1 MILKRLLS
9 QLKNVL
15 SRNNVLSIKH
25 ISSRKHVELMKK
37 LNQKKIKHIV
47 KEGDKRNVGFWT
59 IARTHKIS
67 HRHARRVHKKYKGI
81 KEPKLLP
88 CGRKPKQITET
99 EIKLVIGAKK
109 EFRVGATMIEQ
120 ILDEK
125 GIHINHNR
133 IHKILLEAGLA
144 KEEPKK
150 KKVRRYKGYQ
160 RKHSLSLAHGDW
172 FEFKRWKIMLIEDDA
187 SRFIT
192 GYGKFK
198 QATVENTIKVFE
210 MSLRWGKP
218 KQFHSDHGTQ
228 FTAVEAEGKKQ
239 GESEFSKVLKEKG
252 IKQIFA
258 RIKRPQAN
266 GKVER
271 LISTIKKLWKEL
283 GSLEKAVEH
292 YNYKRPHRSLTNGKL
307 RTPYQ
312 AFQEKMRKS

>member
-1 MILKRLLS
+1 MR
-9 QLKNVL
+9 
-15 SRNNVLSIKH
+15 
-25 ISSRKHVELMKK
+25 K
-37 LNQKKIKHIV
+37 LNQKKVKYIV
-47 KEGDKRNVGFWT
+47 KGGGKRDIGFWT
-59 IARTHKIS
+59 IAHTQHIS
-67 HRHARRVHKKYKGI
+67 PQHARKVYRKYKGV
-81 KEPKLLP
+81 KEPRLLP
-88 CGRKPKQITET
+88 CGRKPKQITEM
-99 EIKLVIGAKK
+99 ERKLVIETKK

-120 ILDEK
+120 ILDER
-125 GIHINHNR
+125 GVHINHNR

-150 KKVRRYKGYQ
+150 KKVRRYKGHQ

-198 QATVENTIKVFE
+198 QATSENTIKVFE
-210 MSLRWGKP
+210 RSLKWGKP
-218 KQFHSDHGTQ
+218 KQFHSDHGPQ
-228 FTAVEAEGKKQ
+228 FTCNEKEGKKA
-239 GESEFSKVLKEKG
+239 GEGEFSKVLKNYG

-271 LISTIKKLWKEL
+271 LISTIKRLWAEI
-283 GSLEKAVEH
+283 GSLEKAVKH
-292 YNYKRPHRSLTNGKL
+292 YNFKRPHRSLTNGKL

-312 AFQEKMRKS
+312 AFHEKQRK

>member
-1 MILKRLLS
+1 
-9 QLKNVL
+9 
-15 SRNNVLSIKH
+15 
-25 ISSRKHVELMKK
+25 MKK

-47 KEGDKRNVGFWT
+47 KEGDKREYGFWT
-59 IARTHKIS
+59 LSRIHKIS
-67 HRHARRVHKKYKGI
+67 KVHAYRVYKKYKEI

-88 CGRKPKQITET
+88 CGRKPREITDNER
-99 EIKLVIGAKK
+99 KLVIETKK

-120 ILDEK
+120 ILDER

-144 KEEPKK
+144 KEEQKK
-150 KKVRRYKGYQ
+150 KKLRAYKSYQ
-160 RKHSLSLAHGDW
+160 RKHSLSLVHADW
-172 FEFKRWKIMLIEDDA
+172 FELKKWRIMLIEDDA

-198 QATVENTIKVFE
+198 QATAENTIKVFE
-210 MSLRWGKP
+210 RSLKYGKP
-218 KQFHSDHGTQ
+218 KQFHSDHGAQ
-228 FTAVEAEGKKQ
+228 FIANEQEGKKK
-239 GESEFSKVLKEKG
+239 GESKFGEVLKIYG

-271 LISTIKKLWKEL
+271 LISTIKMLWREF
-283 GSLEKAVEH
+283 GSLDKAVKH

-312 AFQEKMRKS
+312 AFLEKMRKE

>member
-1 MILKRLLS
+1 
-9 QLKNVL
+9 
-15 SRNNVLSIKH
+15 
-25 ISSRKHVELMKK
+25 MKK
-37 LNQKKIKHIV
+37 LNQKKIKWIV
-47 KEGDKRNVGFWT
+47 REGDKRDKGFYT
-59 IARTHKIS
+59 IAQIQHITPRW
-67 HRHARRVHKKYKGI
+67 ARAVHKKYKGI

-88 CGRKPKQITET
+88 CGRKPKQITEM
-99 EIKLVIGAKK
+99 ERKLVIEAKK

-133 IHKILLEAGLA
+133 IHRILLEAKLA

-160 RKHSLSLAHGDW
+160 RKHRLSLVHADW
-172 FEFKRWKIMLIEDDA
+172 FEFKRWKVMLIEDDA
-187 SRFIT
+187 SRFVT

-198 QATVENTIKVFE
+198 QATTENTIKIFE
-210 MSLRWGKP
+210 RSLNWGIP
-218 KQFHSDHGTQ
+218 KQFHSDHGPQ
-228 FTAVEAEGKKQ
+228 FICNEKEGKKH
-239 GESEFSKVLKEKG
+239 GEGELGKVLKSYG
-252 IKQIFA
+252 VHQIFA

-271 LISTIKKLWKEL
+271 LISTIKKLWREF
-283 GSLEKAVEH
+283 GSLEKAIEH

-312 AFQEKMRKS
+312 AFLEKRKE